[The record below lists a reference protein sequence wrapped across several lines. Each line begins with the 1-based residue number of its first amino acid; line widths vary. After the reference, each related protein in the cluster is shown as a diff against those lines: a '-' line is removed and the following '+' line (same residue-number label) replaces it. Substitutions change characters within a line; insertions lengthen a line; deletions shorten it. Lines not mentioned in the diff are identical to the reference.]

1 MTQNNAWKRNLWVL
15 WFGTFIDGMGF
26 SEVIPF
32 LSLYV
37 GYLGHYSKGELS
49 MLSGLVYSASYVVVM
64 LTAPIWGR
72 FADRHGRKRM
82 VLQTALGSAITLGL
96 MGLVTN
102 VWQLVLLRV
111 LQGFFAGVIPNSTAL
126 VATETP
132 KEHAGYAMGII
143 TTGYVGGN
151 LIGPILGGI
160 LARIFTIRITFLI
173 TAGFLLV
180 SFLITWFF
188 VKETFKPD
196 PERAKTPLFDIHL
209 LRGFPKPRFVIWMLS
224 ATVIIQAGLFSIYP
238 IISLLV
244 KQLMHDRGPV
254 TIVAGLIASL
264 PGISMFLTSSIWGRI
279 GDTHGTQ
286 RVLILGIVFSGILY
300 FPQAF
305 TTSVVTLGILRF
317 LVGAANAAVYPTI
330 QTMLAKETPSNM
342 TGMVFSLNQAA
353 QALGAV
359 IGSMIGGVI
368 SNLFDYSGVFI
379 FNTLMLLFVLV
390 LILWR
395 VPELRWNAGRAT
407 SQNVRKEDQDG

>member
-1 MTQNNAWKRNLWVL
+1 MTESDSWRKNLWVL

-37 GYLGHYSKGELS
+37 SDLGNYSKGELS
-49 MLSGLVYSASYVVVM
+49 MLSGLVYAASFIVVM
-64 LTAPIWGR
+64 VTAPIWGR

-96 MGLVTN
+96 MGLVTS
-102 VWQLVLLRV
+102 VWQLVLLRI

-151 LIGPILGGI
+151 LIGPILGGV
-160 LARIFTIRITFLI
+160 LARIFNIRITFFI
-173 TAGFLLV
+173 TAGFLLI
-180 SFLITWFF
+180 SFFITWFM

-196 PERAKTPLFDIHL
+196 PKRAKTPLFDLHL
-209 LRGFPKPRFVIWMLS
+209 LKGFPKPHFVIWMLL
-224 ATVIIQAGLFSIYP
+224 ATVIVQAGLFSIYP

-244 KQLMHDRGPV
+244 KQLMHNQGPV

-264 PGISMFLTSSIWGRI
+264 PGISMFITSSIWGRL
-279 GDTHGTQ
+279 GDTHGTN
-286 RVLILGIVFSGILY
+286 RVLILGIIFSGLLY

-305 TTSVVTLGILRF
+305 TTSIIILGVLRF

-330 QTMLAKETPSNM
+330 QTMLAKETPSSL

-353 QALGAV
+353 QAMGAV
-359 IGSMIGGVI
+359 VGSMIGGLI
-368 SNLFDYSGVFI
+368 SNIFDYGGVFI
-379 FNTLMLLFVLV
+379 FNAAMLLIV
-390 LILWR
+390 LILIMWR
-395 VPELRWNAGRAT
+395 VPELRWN
-407 SQNVRKEDQDG
+407 SKNPHPKEER

>member
-1 MTQNNAWKRNLWVL
+1 MNKTESWKRNLWVL

-37 GYLGHYSKGELS
+37 SDLGHYSKGQLS
-49 MLSGLVYSASYVVVM
+49 LLSGLVYAGSYVVVM

-82 VLQTALGSAITLGL
+82 ILQTALGSAITIGL
-96 MGLVTN
+96 MGLVTS

-151 LIGPILGGI
+151 LVGPILGGV
-160 LARIFTIRITFLI
+160 LARIFNIRITFFI
-173 TAGFLLV
+173 TAGILLI
-180 SFLITWFF
+180 SFFITWFM
-188 VKETFKPD
+188 VKESFKPD
-196 PERAKTPLFDIHL
+196 PKRAKAPLFDIHL
-209 LRGFPKPRFVIWMLS
+209 LKGFPKPHFVTWMLL

-244 KQLMHDRGPV
+244 KELMHNHGPV

-264 PGISMFLTSSIWGRI
+264 PGMSMFMTSSIWGRI
-279 GDTHGTQ
+279 GDKHGTHK
-286 RVLILGIVFSGILY
+286 VLFLGIIFSGLLY
-300 FPQAF
+300 FPQAL
-305 TTSVVTLGILRF
+305 TTSVIVLGILRF

-330 QTMLAKETPSNM
+330 QTMLAKETPNSL

-353 QALGAV
+353 QAFGAV
-359 IGSMIGGVI
+359 LGSVIGGVI
-368 SNLFDYSGVFI
+368 SNVFDYGGVFI
-379 FNTLMLLFVLV
+379 FNSIMLLAV
-390 LILWR
+390 LILIVWR
-395 VPELRWNAGRAT
+395 VPELRWNSTDPHAR
-407 SQNVRKEDQDG
+407 EEE